1 MAKEE
6 KTKQNKQRCPS
17 TNYLLYLEVSLG
29 CYSLRSFLQVFQVVV
44 NQEESIQLLPE
55 KVKISSHSLDK
66 CAD

>member
-1 MAKEE
+1 MEKEE

-17 TNYLLYLEVSLG
+17 TNYLSYLEVSLG
-29 CYSLRSFLQVFQVVV
+29 CYSLRSFLQIFQVVV